1 MFIQGAFQLHYH
13 CWQVDKEVEKADG
26 SEAIKE
32 HVMEEESSTNELPPV
47 SRGDEANKAKD
58 YNSVSTECIK
68 EAESREHIEAEQ
80 TEVERKSTHD
90 KEGSHIIEELEERR
104 QGEESTDPAKVS
116 SEDREAEEKADIIDD
131 LKLCHE
137 ESHIEVVTDLRAQTS
152 LNDAVKEEL
161 INTLNISSVKMG
173 LETIKGDA
181 NQETKEVEMGQLED
195 ISSDLALEVPL
206 NDNNEAEVIKRDA
219 DALYMQK
226 DQVAEPEK
234 GPTAE
239 LEANKTEDT
248 EEKLDEQLQ
257 SSACTL
263 LSEGEN
269 IRIANLIENIEEEI
283 HKDAEVK
290 HESREDS
297 SDTKRIEEVR
307 LPKEEQGELK
317 VVDTIADEGLPNEEP
332 EEKIQTI
339 FSTLASKESEHGTGA
354 INEEIEYGK
363 TKEEIPTKLD
373 AVAGDEITGIRE
385 TGMGLQVM

>member
-1 MFIQGAFQLHYH
+1 
-13 CWQVDKEVEKADG
+13 
-26 SEAIKE
+26 
-32 HVMEEESSTNELPPV
+32 MEEESSTNELPPV

-68 EAESREHIEAEQ
+68 EAESREHTEAEQ

-137 ESHIEVVTDLRAQTS
+137 ESHIKVVTDLRAQTS

-173 LETIKGDA
+173 LETIKGHA

-239 LEANKTEDT
+239 LEPIKLKTL
-248 EEKLDEQLQ
+248 KRNWM
-257 SSACTL
+257 SNFKVL
-263 LSEGEN
+263 LAHCFL
-269 IRIANLIENIEEEI
+269 R
-283 HKDAEVK
+283 
-290 HESREDS
+290 SREDS

-317 VVDTIADEGLPNEEP
+317 AVDTIADEGLHNEEP
-332 EEKIQTI
+332 EEKI
-339 FSTLASKESEHGTGA
+339 
-354 INEEIEYGK
+354 
-363 TKEEIPTKLD
+363 
-373 AVAGDEITGIRE
+373 
-385 TGMGLQVM
+385 